1 MSLLQSSLHAL
12 CVFCGSSFGS
22 SPRYADAAS
31 RLGTLLGE
39 NGIRLVYGGG
49 AVGLMGTVA
58 KACLE
63 AGGKVTGIIP
73 QHLASA
79 EVAMEGLTELI
90 VVPDMHTRKRMMFER
105 SDAFA
110 VLPGGFGTMDETF
123 EILTWKQ
130 LKLHDR
136 PVVIADIGGHW
147 TPFLRFNESMAAE
160 GFVRPEGLELY
171 SVVSDVDDVLPAARN
186 NLDLASRVHERV
198 GLF

>member
-136 PVVIADIGGHW
+136 PVVIADIGGYW

-171 SVVSDVDDVLPAARN
+171 SVVSNVDDVLPAARS